1 MEKICNNA
9 PAPLSPTSNILCL
22 KSTFK
27 INGCDG
33 SQEPCHTPSLVVK
46 DYVTPNN
53 ESELDD
59 FVERSRSA
67 LKIASDRLQEKYGIP
82 CGLAWRHLQDIEVK
96 FAH

>member
-1 MEKICNNA
+1 MPEIYFQIQC
-9 PAPLSPTSNILCL
+9 PDS
-22 KSTFK
+22 
-27 INGCDG
+27 
-33 SQEPCHTPSLVVK
+33 SQETCYSLSLVVK
-46 DYVTPNN
+46 DYFTPNN

-67 LKIASDRLQEKYGIP
+67 LKIASDRVQEKYGIP